1 MFEICDEVPTDDKLS
16 DFSESDEERLYT
28 QGDHRC
34 MRNSG
39 RPICVFMI
47 ALLVVPYL
55 CFQFQAHINTS
66 GGFKRW
72 RPDGEVPWVPPSVI
86 DQLKHEPLDF
96 ASIAAL
102 IGLGRQQTLQ
112 ASILV
117 VLSSLLISL
126 GTWTATVIVTQEP
139 GKTPID
145 FAQKGTIS
153 NVTQDASTPQGRLWS
168 VSLGSASLLLL
179 TSMYTFWIYRSWAP
193 LASEQNPLVT
203 SVLQHSSE
211 RKLRAFWA
219 SVPNVGFLL
228 TAMIPSLS
236 GVAGYEKVLT
246 AVHNVNA
253 PISMLICVVMET
265 VQLGY
270 GENAFA
276 YFFSY
281 EPTPIYGP
289 LTKFQRIRVVLL
301 VECWIAGII
310 FVAVQAYLAFV
321 PNRRYWLA
329 LVSYF
334 GEVIGLTLAFALPAV
349 AGIDNIIYGSR
360 GTINDEAAGVALEI
374 LHLNLNMTTS

>member
-1 MFEICDEVPTDDKLS
+1 M
-16 DFSESDEERLYT
+16 
-28 QGDHRC
+28 
-34 MRNSG
+34 
-39 RPICVFMI
+39 
-47 ALLVVPYL
+47 
-55 CFQFQAHINTS
+55 
-66 GGFKRW
+66 
-72 RPDGEVPWVPPSVI
+72 
-86 DQLKHEPLDF
+86 
-96 ASIAAL
+96 
-102 IGLGRQQTLQ
+102 
-112 ASILV
+112 
-117 VLSSLLISL
+117 
-126 GTWTATVIVTQEP
+126 
-139 GKTPID
+139 
-145 FAQKGTIS
+145 
-153 NVTQDASTPQGRLWS
+153 
-168 VSLGSASLLLL
+168 
-179 TSMYTFWIYRSWAP
+179 
-193 LASEQNPLVT
+193 
-203 SVLQHSSE
+203 
-211 RKLRAFWA
+211 
-219 SVPNVGFLL
+219 
-228 TAMIPSLS
+228 
-236 GVAGYEKVLT
+236 
-246 AVHNVNA
+246 HNVNA